1 MMERVYNN
9 LNDLLENE
17 DRAKGYYAMLPDFV
31 QNTLCGKGQSISSFN
46 SLCDHA
52 EAAFGENKLK
62 SRNRQTRDVFP
73 VFFNIESY
81 ASHGCRCVAPPHPI
95 GTRP

>member
-62 SRNRQTRDVFP
+62 SRKQANTGCFSRVF
-73 VFFNIESY
+73 S
-81 ASHGCRCVAPPHPI
+81 
-95 GTRP
+95 T

>member
-17 DRAKGYYAMLPDFV
+17 DRAKGYYAMLPDF
-31 QNTLCGKGQSISSFN
+31 N

-52 EAAFGENKLK
+52 EAAFGEK
-62 SRNRQTRDVFP
+62 
-73 VFFNIESY
+73 
-81 ASHGCRCVAPPHPI
+81 
-95 GTRP
+95 

>member
-52 EAAFGENKLK
+52 EAAFGEK
-62 SRNRQTRDVFP
+62 
-73 VFFNIESY
+73 
-81 ASHGCRCVAPPHPI
+81 
-95 GTRP
+95 

>member
-31 QNTLCGKGQSISSFN
+31 QKHTV
-46 SLCDHA
+46 
-52 EAAFGENKLK
+52 
-62 SRNRQTRDVFP
+62 R
-73 VFFNIESY
+73 
-81 ASHGCRCVAPPHPI
+81 
-95 GTRP
+95 